1 VQQDEGARVD
11 EFIRTLI
18 ETGILAGLGLAGALV
33 FRSSFRWKWLAAAL
47 VLNLVYQALLTR
59 GFWLIPDPFTGADW
73 NWAGKLAA
81 LAGTLAVMALPAFGW
96 KRCGMTLDQGPRW
109 GGAIVMF
116 AGLALLFFGLAISGA
131 DGKPDSLE
139 TIAFQWTMPGLDE
152 ELFYRGTL
160 LLALNEAFRSK
171 SNLLGAPIGY
181 GGLLTTI
188 LFGLTHALSYKA
200 GAMDFD
206 LMTFAMTGVPSFLL
220 LWLRERTGSLLLPVV
235 AHNIANGAFTLF

>member
-1 VQQDEGARVD
+1 VD
-11 EFIRTLI
+11 ELIRSLT
-18 ETGILAGLGLAGALV
+18 ETGILAGLGLAGACV
-33 FRSSFRWKWLAAAL
+33 FRSSFRWKWFVAAL

-59 GFWLIPDPFTGADW
+59 GFWMMPEPFTGADW
-73 NWAGKLAA
+73 NWSGKFAA
-81 LAGTLAVMALPAFGW
+81 IAGTLAVMALPAFGW

-181 GGLLTTI
+181 GGLLTAI
-188 LFGLTHALSYKA
+188 LFGLTHALSYKS
-200 GAMDFD
+200 GAVGFD
-206 LMTFAMTGVPSFLL
+206 LMTFAITGVPSLLL
-220 LWLRERTGSLLLPVV
+220 LWLRERTGSLLLPVLV
-235 AHNIANGAFTLF
+235 HNVANGAATLF